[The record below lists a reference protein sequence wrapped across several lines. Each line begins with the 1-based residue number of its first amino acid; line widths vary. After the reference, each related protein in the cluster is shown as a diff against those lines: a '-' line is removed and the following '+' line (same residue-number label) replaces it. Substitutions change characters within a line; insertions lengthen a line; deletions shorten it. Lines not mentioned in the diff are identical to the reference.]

1 MFKKLI
7 VLLFVAIFVCSCA
20 PTYPK
25 ENLIE
30 GIKDLVLKETG
41 RKCEVYKFDSTI
53 YLDMEMD
60 ELISTKNEVVNEAIK
75 ALQNAVFAITRVSLS
90 SDAEIKI
97 MVISAFD
104 PNYQVLLRMYQN
116 IDDVKSYFYQR
127 ISRGDYEQRQLI
139 EFEGPDTAKETD
151 RKSVV

>member
-1 MFKKLI
+1 M
-7 VLLFVAIFVCSCA
+7 
-20 PTYPK
+20 
-25 ENLIE
+25 IE
-30 GIKDLVLKETG
+30 GIKELVLKETG

-97 MVISAFD
+97 MVILGIC
-104 PNYQVLLRMYQN
+104 Q
-116 IDDVKSYFYQR
+116 
-127 ISRGDYEQRQLI
+127 
-139 EFEGPDTAKETD
+139 
-151 RKSVV
+151 